1 PGPITTLLS
10 RWFIVPGIVAL
21 LTLVVTLL
29 VTGLS
34 VAREREMGT
43 FDQLVVTPM
52 RPGEILL
59 GKSPPGFIIGG

>member
-1 PGPITTLLS
+1 M
-10 RWFIVPGIVAL
+10 
-21 LTLVVTLL
+21 VTLL

-43 FDQLVVTPM
+43 FDQLVVPPM

-59 GKSPPGFIIGG
+59 GKSPPGFIIGGLEGSFATPYREYAGRRR